1 MLPKTGTI
9 LKQDFEI
16 VTMPSKTFRIEENRI
31 VGYTDGLEAVR
42 QAVEI
47 ALRVERF
54 EWLIYSWNYGVELKK
69 LFGKPMGLVKSKLK
83 KQIKDALMR
92 DDRITG
98 VDAFSFET
106 SGRKLHVTFTVHT
119 VFGDLKGEKELDV

>member
-47 ALRVERF
+47 TLRVERF